1 MIELEMLTLNS
12 TKQLITATAED
23 ESISWFRTRLSA
35 KLSSAVPLWNRTVS
49 SVVVVEMRRPTF
61 LLITT
66 HRDSKICKTG
76 TVKKSAGQ
84 TGEA

>member
-1 MIELEMLTLNS
+1 MIELEMLTPIS
-12 TKQLITATAED
+12 TEQLIAGAAAD
-23 ESISWFRTRLSA
+23 ESISRPRTRLSA

-76 TVKKSAGQ
+76 TC
-84 TGEA
+84 